1 MRPAKAGD
9 AVTAGNGAIL
19 RNEFTKTFVGKE
31 FVVDRRNGR
40 ILGDIFSSQGW
51 EPKILDYGS
60 GQQSFKA
67 QYISTPYVHVRVLI
81 VQEFMPGNQKDFV
94 LLDEDNLISG
104 KCTTLH

>member
-1 MRPAKAGD
+1 M
-9 AVTAGNGAIL
+9 TADGGKISRTEL
-19 RNEFTKTFVGKE
+19 TKTLVGKE

-40 ILGDIFSSQGW
+40 MLGDIFSGQGW

-67 QYISTPYVHVRVLI
+67 QYTSAPYVHVRLLTVR
-81 VQEFMPGNQKDFV
+81 EFMPGNQKDFF

-104 KCTTLH
+104 KCMSLN